1 MFIYVGMTEDIEN
14 RLAKHNAGQ
23 VPHTSKFAPWTID
36 AAIAVRDKTTAAQ
49 LERYLKS
56 GSGRAFA
63 NKHLF
68 ATSSVKTAKGVK
80 QRWGWGQAPASPHR
94 EEPRTE
100 GELSRAR
107 RAGLLSPRR
116 HSSHSCVNRHTDA
129 RSASSSAFS
138 ACVCSSRHSGETR
151 PSNLFPFPITGTR
164 LQQ

>member
-1 MFIYVGMTEDIEN
+1 MLSDVATRTHHYVGMTEDIEN

-68 ATSSVKTAKGVK
+68 ATSTITRQGSEA
-80 QRWGWGQAPASPHR
+80 R
-94 EEPRTE
+94 EAIRK
-100 GELSRAR
+100 AR
-107 RAGLLSPRR
+107 RARGEGRLQLGDRKRGQVRLRP
-116 HSSHSCVNRHTDA
+116 DA
-129 RSASSSAFS
+129 RHVVEIVRVGRARDGEAFRLRQPDRR
-138 ACVCSSRHSGETR
+138 VSR
-151 PSNLFPFPITGTR
+151 P
-164 LQQ
+164 

>member
-1 MFIYVGMTEDIEN
+1 MTGFYYVYMLSDVATRTHHYVGMTEDIEN

-68 ATSSVKTAKGVK
+68 ATSLRSAKLSFGSAS
-80 QRWGWGQAPASPHR
+80 RAPQAPQLQR
-94 EEPRTE
+94 QDGE
-100 GELSRAR
+100 GECLMYLGTCSIHVFLSWFDEVPC
-107 RAGLLSPRR
+107 G
-116 HSSHSCVNRHTDA
+116 
-129 RSASSSAFS
+129 
-138 ACVCSSRHSGETR
+138 
-151 PSNLFPFPITGTR
+151 IT
-164 LQQ
+164 